1 MTPVQGA
8 LTFDW
13 LEPAPPPRLAWDGQ
27 EWWQEVHG
35 LILDALADPRVS
47 ATPAEMT
54 LTLWHRYGRRL
65 ERNGVSKRL
74 AELATI
80 ADPPALQREK
90 DGATYR
96 YRRNQ

>member
-1 MTPVQGA
+1 MTPTQGA

-13 LEPAPPPRLAWDGQ
+13 LEPAPVVRPAWSEQ

-35 LILDALADPRVS
+35 LILAILDDPRFS
-47 ATPAEMT
+47 ATPAEMVE
-54 LTLWHRYGRRL
+54 LLHRRYGRRL

-80 ADPPALQREK
+80 ADPPALCREK
-90 DGATYR
+90 EGHTYR
-96 YRRNQ
+96 YRRNP